1 MLRFCTRLF
10 SIALVVTGLPAC
22 APLVAI
28 MGYGNT
34 ATQIAVQIDRFKL
47 ASDGLSYIKSGKTVT
62 DHAVSKLV
70 GADCHLMN
78 VVSSEPVCTAKK
90 DNAQVATRSDRIT
103 LAAVN
108 EDALNRD
115 AAYQDFPPAVAADD
129 EAPDTPEAAITP
141 ALGSSPASRARRM
154 RLKAPRGLKLPA
166 CCSSSSFSATGKDRP
181 RSPAARRMT
190 GV

>member
-78 VVSSEPVCTAKK
+78 VISTDPVCTAKK
-90 DNAQVATRSDRIT
+90 DNAQVTARNERMT
-103 LAAVN
+103 LAAVH
-108 EDALNRD
+108 EDVLNRD
-115 AAYQDFPPAVAADD
+115 NSFKGFAPGATADD
-129 EAPDTPEAAITP
+129 GATISLQTAALST
-141 ALGSSPASRARRM
+141 A
-154 RLKAPRGLKLPA
+154 
-166 CCSSSSFSATGKDRP
+166 DE
-181 RSPAARRMT
+181 
-190 GV
+190 

>member
-10 SIALVVTGLPAC
+10 SITLVVTGLPAC

-34 ATQIAVQIDRFKL
+34 ATQIAVQIDRLKL

-78 VVSSEPVCTAKK
+78 VISTDPVCTAKK
-90 DNAQVATRSDRIT
+90 DNTQVTARNERIT
-103 LAAVN
+103 LAAVH
-108 EDALNRD
+108 EDVLNRD
-115 AAYQDFPPAVAADD
+115 NSFKGFAPGATADD
-129 EAPDTPEAAITP
+129 GATISLQTAALST
-141 ALGSSPASRARRM
+141 
-154 RLKAPRGLKLPA
+154 
-166 CCSSSSFSATGKDRP
+166 TDE
-181 RSPAARRMT
+181 
-190 GV
+190 